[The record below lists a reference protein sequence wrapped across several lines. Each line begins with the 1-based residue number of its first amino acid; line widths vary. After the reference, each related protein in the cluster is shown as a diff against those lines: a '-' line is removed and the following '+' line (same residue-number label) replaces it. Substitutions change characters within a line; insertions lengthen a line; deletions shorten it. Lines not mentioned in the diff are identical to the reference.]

1 MRGEA
6 GTGDLGP
13 RGYFPFTIHTSK
25 VTGDH
30 LSGLY
35 SVNLDPHWVMGTWM
49 DIQAP
54 SPLRETED
62 RDPWWWTLNLASSIG
77 TGTAEDA
84 GRRHVCGAVHG

>member
-1 MRGEA
+1 VRGEA

-30 LSGLY
+30 LSDPY

-54 SPLRETED
+54 FSPEGD
-62 RDPWWWTLNLASSIG
+62 RG
-77 TGTAEDA
+77 
-84 GRRHVCGAVHG
+84 